1 MVKKRTLIAI
11 ILVVA
16 VVSSACTSGS
26 SEQPGSSPAIS
37 TTTFLLPELEFG
49 RGSMPPSIPTS
60 FPTPDEAVVGA
71 TMMSGSRNVTEAVL
85 TYPAD
90 IVVVVDYY
98 TSTLPVA
105 GYVVTESS
113 GGASRWSLK
122 FSGDRLGGEIR
133 LETVASQLTT
143 GTLLFTHG

>member
-1 MVKKRTLIAI
+1 MATSRTLIAI

-16 VVSSACTSGS
+16 VVSSACTSAS
-26 SEQPGSSPAIS
+26 SEQQGSLSTIP

-60 FPTPDEAVVGA
+60 FPTPDAAVVGA
-71 TMMSGSRNVTEAVL
+71 TMMSGSRNVTEVVL

-90 IVVVVDYY
+90 IVEVVDYY
-98 TSTLPVA
+98 TNNLPTA

-113 GGASRWSLK
+113 GGASRWSLR
-122 FSGDRLGGEIR
+122 FSGDGLGGEIR
-133 LETVASQLTT
+133 LETAASRLTK
-143 GTLLFTHG
+143 GTLLFAHG